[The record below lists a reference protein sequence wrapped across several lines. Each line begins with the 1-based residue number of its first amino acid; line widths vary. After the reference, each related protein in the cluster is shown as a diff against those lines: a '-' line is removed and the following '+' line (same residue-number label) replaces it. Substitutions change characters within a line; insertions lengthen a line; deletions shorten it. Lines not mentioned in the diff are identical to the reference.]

1 MENVMLL
8 VTYGQVV
15 ILKVRKSVDNLLL
28 QFLKRNFKR
37 CDMLVPVGMMTVQ
50 MRHVGYICTF
60 DDMEDPFAK
69 FEKEVSVYIFF
80 WKIITFKN
88 LQLH

>member
-1 MENVMLL
+1 
-8 VTYGQVV
+8 
-15 ILKVRKSVDNLLL
+15 
-28 QFLKRNFKR
+28 
-37 CDMLVPVGMMTVQ
+37 
-50 MRHVGYICTF
+50 MRHAGSGGDDDSSEGELNNPAVPDSDNESVGTF